1 MNSAVPP
8 AASVLQIASSARAVL
23 PEAVGAAAT
32 TLWSVSRIPGSASRC
47 IRLNSSKSNASANAG
62 TASVTFIF
70 PRRVA
75 TSLDSRGSFAS
86 LRDEAFEG
94 IGVSFGAATDA
105 GGFDPEVHR
114 R

>member
-1 MNSAVPP
+1 
-8 AASVLQIASSARAVL
+8 
-23 PEAVGAAAT
+23 
-32 TLWSVSRIPGSASRC
+32 
-47 IRLNSSKSNASANAG
+47 
-62 TASVTFIF
+62 VTFIF